1 MSAREID
8 PASVAARSDSNS
20 YSSTSPIC
28 GLPSEILS
36 NIFLSLKDIDPPW
49 VYHESETEK
58 KKHLGF
64 IQVTFVCQR
73 FRETAIAT
81 PRLWSHIAF
90 ELGPEWM
97 ITMMERAMAAP
108 IFLWAHCRDDSS
120 RIGPEVK
127 AYVPKHIFHLQE
139 LTLSGPEDEV
149 AYLSSC
155 LTEPAPML
163 ELLSLRAQTFG
174 FYSPEPPI
182 PIPPILFDGQTPRL
196 SRLTLNHCII
206 SWDCPNFKSLT
217 SLRLS
222 LKPFKAYGT
231 TEFLPSMSQLLDL
244 IDQNPLLTILSLEYC
259 LPYLDSPIFPLPSPT
274 RVGKLVHLADFTLA
288 GRVLDCVQVLECLS
302 VPVTASI
309 HISCHAWN
317 RTDPSIRDGK
327 EACDLLPSLTR
338 HISPLKNEAGSHGPF
353 TKLYILPHDSFT
365 KPGSVNV
372 CLEGSIEGSPI
383 SWDLSLP
390 VAFPSVWNYIQTLN
404 AVFDALPCTKG
415 IKELSLV
422 YCEFAYH
429 EIIALFRNMQNVD
442 TLSIS
447 NIGDQTLDPIAVALD
462 TMTFDENG
470 TLVFFPCL
478 KDVSVYSGNSTFFSK
493 LQKCLGN
500 RKQRGSEL
508 EKIEFRGCTVTAFQ
522 VDTFRDVVKA
532 VYWDEVEQPVT

>member
-1 MSAREID
+1 
-8 PASVAARSDSNS
+8 
-20 YSSTSPIC
+20 
-28 GLPSEILS
+28 
-36 NIFLSLKDIDPPW
+36 PW
-49 VYHESETEK
+49 
-58 KKHLGF
+58 F
-64 IQVTFVCQR
+64 
-73 FRETAIAT
+73 
-81 PRLWSHIAF
+81 
-90 ELGPEWM
+90 
-97 ITMMERAMAAP
+97 AP

-127 AYVPKHIFHLQE
+127 AY
-139 LTLSGPEDEV
+139 
-149 AYLSSC
+149 
-155 LTEPAPML
+155 
-163 ELLSLRAQTFG
+163 
-174 FYSPEPPI
+174 
-182 PIPPILFDGQTPRL
+182 
-196 SRLTLNHCII
+196 
-206 SWDCPNFKSLT
+206 SLT

-231 TEFLPSMSQLLDL
+231 TEFLPSMSQLLDI
-244 IDQNPLLTILSLEYC
+244 IDQNPLLTILSLEY
-259 LPYLDSPIFPLPSPT
+259 S
-274 RVGKLVHLADFTLA
+274 
-288 GRVLDCVQVLECLS
+288 GRVLDCV
-302 VPVTASI
+302 PASI

-338 HISPLKNEAGSHGPF
+338 HLSPLKNEAGSHGPF
-353 TKLYILPHDSFT
+353 TKLYILPHD
-365 KPGSVNV
+365 
-372 CLEGSIEGSPI
+372 SIEGSPI

-415 IKELSLV
+415 IKELSL
-422 YCEFAYH
+422 
-429 EIIALFRNMQNVD
+429 IIALFRNMQNVD

-462 TMTFDENG
+462 SMT
-470 TLVFFPCL
+470 FFPCL
-478 KDVSVYSGNSTFFSK
+478 KDVSVYSGNSTFFPK